1 MEKIFLC
8 ILLLLPAFGYAKKCE
23 ITEVKS
29 CEVAAEQGDIDA
41 QIALGGMYSLGMG
54 VKQDVSQAAKWF
66 QKAAEQ
72 GDVNAQFLT
81 AQNYMLGKG
90 VDKDLPQAMQWFH
103 KAAEQGNASSQYF
116 LALVYSE
123 GLEGSNIEL
132 NKPLAKKMFGELCAK
147 RAQKACEKYEALNK
161 TGIQ

>member
-72 GDVNAQFLT
+72 GDVEAKLQTGLRYQKGIGAAVDYDKALT
-81 AQNYMLGKG
+81 WLE
-90 VDKDLPQAMQWFH
+90 
-103 KAAEQGNASSQYF
+103 KAAKQRHSGGQYF
-116 LALVYSE
+116 YGMLLLNFDIDKAFE
-123 GLEGSNIEL
+123 WLEKAAAQGHE
-132 NKPLAKKMFGELCAK
+132 E
-147 RAQKACEKYEALNK
+147 AQKMCKNRMLL
-161 TGIQ
+161 